1 MKSHIIAALDIG
13 THSIKMMVA
22 RTLEDSGDVEVLG
35 VAEQRSAGV
44 RKGAVVN
51 PEETSR
57 QILLGKQKIEQ
68 MSSSRIK
75 EVSVII
81 GGSHLFVTPS
91 HGIVAVS
98 RADGNISQ
106 EDVERV
112 LQAAQAFS
120 LRSNTE
126 ILDIFPQQFI
136 VDGAAGV
143 KEPVGMRGVRLEA
156 DVIAICGFSPYLKN
170 VTQAVLAAD
179 LEITDIVPSPLAS
192 ASTVLTPQDKEL
204 GVALVDIGA
213 GTTGLAVY
221 SEGDLAHSA
230 VFPVGSDNITNDIA
244 IGVRCDHDAAEN
256 IKTEFGACM
265 GPSKGKK
272 MEKVQRP
279 DGETVS
285 FSISF
290 VNHVIEARV
299 KEILQLVQKELKKIG
314 KQGLLPAG
322 LVFVGGGAQLL
333 RLVDFAKKELKLPAR
348 MGIPRRVLVS
358 ESKPELLGVMGLIV
372 SAADSVRETP
382 DGIFALGIW
391 NKVKKVFKTFI
402 P

>member
-1 MKSHIIAALDIG
+1 MKPHTVAALDIG

-22 RTLEDSGDVEVLG
+22 KALEDSRDLEVLG
-35 VAEQRSAGV
+35 LAEQRSAGV

-51 PEETSR
+51 PEETTK
-57 QILLGKQKIEQ
+57 QISFLKQKVEQ
-68 MSSSRIK
+68 MTGFRVK
-75 EVSVII
+75 EVAVTI
-81 GGSHLFVTPS
+81 GGSHLFVAPS

-106 EDVERV
+106 EDVDRV
-112 LQAAQAFS
+112 LSAAEAFS

-143 KEPVGMRGVRLEA
+143 KEPIGMRGIRLET
-156 DVIAICGFSPYLKN
+156 DVLAICGFSPYLKN
-170 VTQAVLAAD
+170 LTQAVLAAD

-192 ASTVLTPQDKEL
+192 AATVLTPQDKEL

-221 SEGDLAHSA
+221 SEGDLIHTA

-244 IGVRCDHDAAEN
+244 IGIRCDHDIAEL
-256 IKTEFGACM
+256 IKTEFGTCM
-265 GPSKGKK
+265 GSRGKK
-272 MEKVQRP
+272 TEKVQRP
-279 DGETVS
+279 DGELVS
-285 FSISF
+285 FGVSF
-290 VNHVIEARV
+290 VTHIIEARM
-299 KEILQLVQKELKKIG
+299 KEILQLVGKELKKIA

-322 LVFVGGGAQLL
+322 LVFVGGGAKLP
-333 RLVDFAKKELKLPAR
+333 RLADFAKKELKLPSR
-348 MGIPRRVLVS
+348 IGMPHGVLVS
-358 ESKPELLGVMGLIV
+358 ETKPELLSVMGLIV
-372 SAADSVRETP
+372 SSVDSEERVP
-382 DGIFALGIW
+382 GGMFASGFW
-391 NKVKKVFKTFI
+391 NKVRKVFKSFI